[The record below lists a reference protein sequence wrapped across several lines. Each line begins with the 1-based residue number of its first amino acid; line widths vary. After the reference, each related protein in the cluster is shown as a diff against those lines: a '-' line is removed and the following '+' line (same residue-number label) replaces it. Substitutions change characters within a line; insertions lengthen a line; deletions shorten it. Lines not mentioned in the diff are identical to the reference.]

1 MMIGLLNVLLLLWYF
16 VVIVCACKP
25 QSIPLS
31 VIVSCLGFTLCI
43 GILAIL
49 DKLS

>member
-1 MMIGLLNVLLLLWYF
+1 MMMGLLNVILLMWCV
-16 VVIVCACKP
+16 VVIICAWKP
-25 QSIPLS
+25 KIVPLS
-31 VIVSCLGFTLCI
+31 IIVSFLGFTLCM